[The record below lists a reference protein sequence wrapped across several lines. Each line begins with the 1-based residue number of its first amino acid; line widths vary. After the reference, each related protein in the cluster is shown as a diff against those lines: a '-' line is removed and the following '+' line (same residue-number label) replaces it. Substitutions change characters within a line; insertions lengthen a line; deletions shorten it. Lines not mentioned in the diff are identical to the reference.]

1 MIWCPSN
8 QLHTVDE
15 IAEIVFDSK
24 CCLFKVAFLK
34 PCIEPATF
42 NLTELSLGKFLAV
55 NDNYFPWVTK
65 I

>member
-1 MIWCPSN
+1 MKLLKSSLILSAAN
-8 QLHTVDE
+8 L
-15 IAEIVFDSK
+15 
-24 CCLFKVAFLK
+24 KVAFSK

-55 NDNYFPWVTK
+55 NGNYFPWVTN

>member
-1 MIWCPSN
+1 MIWCSSN

-15 IAEIVFDSK
+15 IAEIVFDSSAAH
-24 CCLFKVAFLK
+24 LKVAFLK
-34 PCIEPATF
+34 PCTEPATF

-55 NDNYFPWVTK
+55 NDNYFPWVT